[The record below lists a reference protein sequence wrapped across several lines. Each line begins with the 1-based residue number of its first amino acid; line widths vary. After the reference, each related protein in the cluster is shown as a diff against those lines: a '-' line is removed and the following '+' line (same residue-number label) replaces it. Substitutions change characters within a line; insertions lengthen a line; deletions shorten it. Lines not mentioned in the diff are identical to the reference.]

1 MGGAGS
7 ECGNDRERRVA
18 LRLAINGLGRT
29 SAQLVRVIDEGG
41 FSDLFEIAA
50 IHDKAGPEG
59 IYRAL
64 KNDSVYG
71 PFPREMTLEGE
82 TLKIGEHE
90 IALSANDDGKNA
102 TWGKTDIP
110 LVIVDGTAASDAA
123 ALDQHL
129 KKGAKR
135 VFLPAASSLANVN
148 LGIGINESAYDMEQH
163 AIVASAGGAPAA
175 IAILYRLFDD
185 LAKVRCGIATVIAPA
200 SGRRRLLDSPSAP
213 GGLGLWPA
221 APPDASIY
229 DQLLG
234 KLSNRLS
241 VVELETPARAV
252 GSVSLGVWLER
263 RVTEEG
269 LREMVTT
276 AEQSD
281 DLVGLI
287 GTVPQVDASTDL
299 LRDSRSV
306 IVDWAPSTLLYE
318 TFVTVTGWYDAE
330 WAAACRLA
338 DTLALVCEEGVP
350 DTA

>member
-1 MGGAGS
+1 MGGSGPK
-7 ECGNDRERRVA
+7 CGNDRERRVA

-41 FSDLFEIAA
+41 FSDLFEIVA
-50 IHDKAGPEG
+50 IHDKAGPEA

-71 PFPREMTLEGE
+71 PFPREMTLDGE
-82 TLKIGEHE
+82 TLKIGDHE

-135 VFLPAASSLANVN
+135 VFLPTASPLANVN
-148 LGIGINESAYDMEQH
+148 IGIGVNESAYDVENH
-163 AIVASAGGAPAA
+163 AIVGSAGGAPAA

-185 LAKVRCGIATVIAPA
+185 LAKVRCGSATVIAPA
-200 SGRRRLLDSPSAP
+200 SGKRQLLDSPSAP

-221 APPDASIY
+221 SPPDASVY
-229 DQLLG
+229 EQLLG

-241 VVELETPARAV
+241 VIEVETPAHAV
-252 GSVSLGVWLER
+252 GTVSLGIWLEQ

-269 LREMVTT
+269 LREMVAT

-281 DLVGLI
+281 DLIGLI
-287 GTVPQVDASTDL
+287 GSATGIAASSDL

-306 IVDWAPSTLLYE
+306 IVDWTPSALLYE
-318 TFVTVTGWYDAE
+318 TFVTVTGWYDGE